1 MRAPALLALSGLAL
15 SVAACATVEPPAPV
29 PAAEPGSGS
38 GGAPLPVENYDWL
51 LVVDEDAAQLAYG
64 LPESDHLLVG
74 LNCGRGSGRIEL
86 VAIGGYDDAPVIVLE
101 SGGDTGRFPAESEV
115 SDLHD
120 ALIFTAA
127 TSSSEPVLQRF
138 RRVGW
143 LAQWH
148 GGERDAYAPQP
159 GSEANIERFFAFC
172 G

>member
-15 SVAACATVEPPAPV
+15 SVAACATVEAPAPV
-29 PAAEPGSGS
+29 SVAEPGS

-101 SGGDTGRFPAESEV
+101 SGGETGRFPAESEV

-127 TSSSEPVLQRF
+127 TTSSEPVLQRF

-143 LAQWH
+143 LAQWQ

-159 GSEANIERFFAFC
+159 GSGPNIERFFAFC